1 MVQEDLLMK
10 KQPDF
15 IDNIDGNTLASALK
29 EFLKSE
35 TEDNYL
41 INENT
46 LDIFEARIATAYF
59 SPGGFSRI
67 AGLIKKIPKVKLLLG
82 SDPYKGNEKWQRK
95 LGESEASF
103 LSRKLNDE
111 GNNIIANAN
120 ESKSELVLRLMSAS
134 LIELRGVEAL
144 QMMNCGGKT
153 LWGDYVMDII
163 NENEEVDEF
172 KKEIEQQKKN
182 KCYSG
187 QNKP

>member
-1 MVQEDLLMK
+1 MK

-67 AGLIKKIPKVKLLLG
+67 AG
-82 SDPYKGNEKWQRK
+82 
-95 LGESEASF
+95 
-103 LSRKLNDE
+103 
-111 GNNIIANAN
+111 
-120 ESKSELVLRLMSAS
+120 
-134 LIELRGVEAL
+134 
-144 QMMNCGGKT
+144 
-153 LWGDYVMDII
+153 
-163 NENEEVDEF
+163 
-172 KKEIEQQKKN
+172 
-182 KCYSG
+182 
-187 QNKP
+187 